1 MCPRV
6 IILPN
11 AAFTVLW
18 RGGKWPVGVMFF
30 FASMSPS
37 PHTLP
42 IASWQDAPCLVFLA
56 QSAVE
61 SAHIK
66 EIERLRN
73 GGRHDDHSGDF
84 ALFVVLPL
92 CILLGIVVLGRRMM
106 S

>member
-1 MCPRV
+1 MP
-6 IILPN
+6 
-11 AAFTVLW
+11 
-18 RGGKWPVGVMFF
+18 
-30 FASMSPS
+30 SP

-42 IASWQDAPCLVFLA
+42 VASWQAAPGTVFLA
-56 QSAVE
+56 QTDQSSVE
-61 SAHIK
+61 YTHIK

-73 GGRHDDHSGDF
+73 GGNHEDHSGDF